1 VYGMSSMF
9 TLLALIA
16 IGVSVIFSQSFPA
29 EAKYGT
35 DAFAVSFPLAE
46 FLFLV
51 ALTAS
56 GSALKRAS
64 TARRVG
70 FLGFLV
76 ALAYFGVT
84 QGWALY
90 QKELRPQILNKQLAA
105 ADLKL
110 AELGAIALF
119 WALIIFVYWLAVRS
133 VRSGAREYIDT
144 VAEKA

>member
-1 VYGMSSMF
+1 
-9 TLLALIA
+9 
-16 IGVSVIFSQSFPA
+16 
-29 EAKYGT
+29 
-35 DAFAVSFPLAE
+35 
-46 FLFLV
+46 
-51 ALTAS
+51 
-56 GSALKRAS
+56 
-64 TARRVG
+64 
-70 FLGFLV
+70 V